1 MFIIETKVQLI
12 SQCHNKIQQLF
23 QISNLIGR
31 SKRQVGTT
39 GQVVKHLVHA
49 YSRRS
54 DYIIFPTIS
63 DHQRIIQFGLGCRK
77 SKMKKS
83 PARVS
88 GFRYHRK
95 EPPSE
100 IFINARRT
108 HFMTLE
114 FFKSI

>member
-1 MFIIETKVQLI
+1 MFIIGNKSTTNLSMSQKIKLI
-12 SQCHNKIQQLF
+12 F

-63 DHQRIIQFGLGCRK
+63 DHQRIIQLGLGCRK
-77 SKMKKS
+77 SKMKNLRPRLQDSEIIGKNH
-83 PARVS
+83 
-88 GFRYHRK
+88 FL
-95 EPPSE
+95 E

-114 FFKSI
+114 FIKSI